1 MPTFVQD
8 YPPLPGSIHAAAH
21 HARTVATEHQ
31 PGRVAD
37 AETIVGLLIAD
48 ALTRTGPD
56 GNIGLT
62 TIADEA
68 ELRFEVRD
76 PNTPVAD
83 AAPVPQIQARVSGL
97 ADLYGSDGVDQGP
110 RRGHRVWVVLRA
122 HRAAG

>member
-8 YPPLPGSIHAAAH
+8 YPPLPGSIQAAAH
-21 HARTVATEHQ
+21 HARTVAAEHQ

-62 TIADEA
+62 TIVDEA
-68 ELRFEVRD
+68 AIRFEVRD
-76 PNTPVAD
+76 PNTPVA
-83 AAPVPQIQARVSGL
+83 ASVPQIQARVSGL

-110 RRGHRVWVVLRA
+110 KRGHRVWVVLRA
-122 HRAAG
+122 HRAVR

>member
-8 YPPLPGSIHAAAH
+8 YPPLPGSIHAAVH
-21 HARTVATEHQ
+21 HARTVAAEHQ

-56 GNIGLT
+56 DTIGLT
-62 TIADEA
+62 TIVDEA
-68 ELRFEVRD
+68 EIRFEVRD
-76 PNTPVAD
+76 PNTPVA
-83 AAPVPQIQARVSGL
+83 ASVPQVQARVSGL
-97 ADLYGSDGVDQGP
+97 ADLYGSDGVSQGP
-110 RRGHRVWVVLRA
+110 KRGHRVWVVLRA